1 MFVGR
6 HEEPEAGPG
15 PDVDAFSW
23 CLLMEPLC
31 RGGAA
36 WLREQ
41 VPYVDNL
48 QRGHLN
54 KAQPSNEAQPPTR
67 HNGNMYLLLA
77 AHPRGAALQELTLA
91 GLAQP
96 ANPEPRV
103 VALTDLAAVVRELEA
118 RRPGGQ
124 PPRWIWHRTQ
134 DWYPALLASGVEV
147 ERCYDLTLCGNILA
161 FSQFSAHTDYARNTD
176 RVPVED
182 PALTP
187 KALQPPRPP
196 ADQGALFDDPAT
208 GPPPGAPLEELRS
221 EYAAQQSA
229 LAGVG
234 TEENRRNR
242 LQLLLA
248 AESAAAIVAAEMQHA
263 GVPWREDLHE
273 QILAGHLGP
282 RPPAGQRP
290 VKLEALAAE
299 LRVMLNS
306 PGLNP
311 DSPQDLMRALHR
323 NGIEVKTTRKWEL
336 RESSHPAIEPLLEY
350 KRLSRLHTANGWSWL
365 DAWVDGG
372 RFRPEYV
379 VGGVVSGRWAS
390 RGGGALQIP
399 RQVRGA
405 VHADPGHKLIVA
417 DASQLEPRVL
427 AALAQDSAMAEA
439 ARDQDLYAGIAAKG
453 FGGDRAK
460 AKMALLGAMYGATS
474 GEAGRL
480 MPQLAR
486 IYPRAVDF
494 VERAARAGEAGGTVT
509 TRLGRSSP
517 PPSGQWFLSQRS
529 ATAEEQR
536 RAESIAR
543 SRGRFTR
550 NFVVQGSA
558 ADWAACWLAE
568 LRRRLRALRPAG
580 TGGSGGPVGA
590 QLAFFLHDEVM
601 VHAPSDRVDACIAAI
616 EESAKAAKELLFGPI
631 PVEFPVSMA
640 VVDSYDLAK

>member
-1 MFVGR
+1 
-6 HEEPEAGPG
+6 
-15 PDVDAFSW
+15 
-23 CLLMEPLC
+23 
-31 RGGAA
+31 
-36 WLREQ
+36 
-41 VPYVDNL
+41 
-48 QRGHLN
+48 
-54 KAQPSNEAQPPTR
+54 
-67 HNGNMYLLLA
+67 MYLMLA
-77 AHPRGAALQELTLA
+77 AHPRGAALQELTQA
-91 GLAQP
+91 GQPQP

-103 VALTDLAAVVRELEA
+103 VAPADLAAVVRQLEA

-124 PPRWIWHRTQ
+124 APRWIWQRTQ

-147 ERCYDLTLCGNILA
+147 ERCYDATLCGNILA
-161 FSQFSAHTDYARNTD
+161 FSEFSAHTDYARNTD

-182 PALTP
+182 PLLPP
-187 KALQPPRPP
+187 KALLPPRPP
-196 ADQGALFDDPAT
+196 ADQGALFDDPGTRPAQ
-208 GPPPGAPLEELRS
+208 GWGLEEFRT
-221 EYAAQQSA
+221 EYAAQQGA

-234 TEENRRNR
+234 TEDNRRNR

-248 AESAAAIVAAEMQHA
+248 AESAAAMVAAEMQHA

-273 QILAGHLGP
+273 QILVSHLGP
-282 RPPAGQRP
+282 RPAAGQRP
-290 VKLEALAAE
+290 QRLEALAAE
-299 LRVMLNS
+299 LRALLNA

-311 DSPQDLMRALHR
+311 DSPQELMRALHR
-323 NGIEVKTTRKWEL
+323 NGIEVKNTRKWEL
-336 RESSHPAIEPLLEY
+336 RESSHPVIEPLLEY
-350 KRLSRLHTANGWSWL
+350 KKLSRLHTANGWSWL

-427 AALAQDSAMAEA
+427 VALAQDSTMAEA

-486 IYPRAVDF
+486 TYPRAVDF
-494 VERAARAGEAGGTVT
+494 VERAARTGEAGGTVT

-517 PPSGQWFLSQRS
+517 PPSARWFLSQRS
-529 ATAEEQR
+529 TTAEEQR

-568 LRRRLRALRPAG
+568 LRRRLRTLRTPG
-580 TGGSGGPVGA
+580 TGGSGGAVRA
-590 QLAFFLHDEVM
+590 ELVFFLHDEVM
-601 VHAPSDRVDACIAAI
+601 VHAPADAVDACIAAI
-616 EESAKAAKELLFGPI
+616 EESAAAAKELLFGPI
-631 PVEFPVSMA
+631 PVEFPVSLA
-640 VVDSYDLAK
+640 VVDSYNLAK